1 MVAVAFLKVVELGE
15 FVSGLSNLAL
25 ATQAGPLSQI
35 PHARSVAGH
44 HWAIAVAHGAK
55 RCYESQRQVRGTAEA
70 SATHD
75 KAGHAKLQ
83 CKRRPCQSDRFA
95 TVALSPSQSGED
107 LAEFSRSHRPFG
119 ALRGPGNGGRR
130 RRSASTILEAPCSL
144 QRQQMHTSNHN
155 HKHSTIHIHRHIR
168 LRLRLCL

>member
-1 MVAVAFLKVVELGE
+1 MN
-15 FVSGLSNLAL
+15 LSRGCRTSHWRHKLAL
-25 ATQAGPLSQI
+25 YPKFPMPGRSRATTGQLQLPMAPRDATR
-35 PHARSVAGH
+35 ARGKCEA
-44 HWAIAVAHGAK
+44 
-55 RCYESQRQVRGTAEA
+55 RQRQVRRTIKQD
-70 SATHD
+70 TQ
-75 KAGHAKLQ
+75 LQ

-155 HKHSTIHIHRHIR
+155 HKHSNIHIHIR